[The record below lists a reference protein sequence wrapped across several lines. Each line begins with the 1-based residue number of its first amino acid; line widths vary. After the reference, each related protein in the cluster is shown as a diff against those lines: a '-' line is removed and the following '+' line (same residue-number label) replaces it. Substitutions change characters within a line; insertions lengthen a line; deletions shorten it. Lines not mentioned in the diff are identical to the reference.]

1 MKFVTTVEE
10 ANRLGYNFVGLI
22 TIQELGKLIL
32 KQQYSHIYNNA
43 SYIMGSFESI
53 FHKDRDD
60 VYVSIKNR
68 FANRKEYSGVMLYNH
83 MRDVQENVGDVIF
96 IHMDFPELNKDN
108 NDMDF

>member
-10 ANRLGYNFVGLI
+10 ANQLGYNFVGLI
-22 TIQELGKLIL
+22 TIQELEKLLL
-32 KQQYSHIYNNA
+32 KQQYSRNYNKT

-68 FANRKEYSGVMLYNH
+68 FATRKEYSEFMLYDH
-83 MRDVQENVGDVIF
+83 MIDVQKNVGDVIF
-96 IHMDFPELNKDN
+96 YLYGFSRFEQRK
-108 NDMDF
+108 